1 MKVRISYYLKNQS
14 KPVVFQ
20 SSDERSLSEIEGSL
34 ISSLKTMG
42 LSCLSDEQK
51 ALIIK
56 NDDVSAIFIESTE
69 QKNNALKIK
78 GKHKGEENKKP
89 EMKSKKKEIDTNVT
103 IIDNIQES
111 AEKEEN
117 DKIPEIILDLPEI
130 NEAEVPQIV
139 LSSDKDDEEDFSNDN
154 YNNDDSGTDS
164 IFDDTDNNN

>member
-20 SSDERSLSEIEGSL
+20 SSDERSLSEIEDSL

-42 LSCLSDEQK
+42 LSCVSDEQK

-154 YNNDDSGTDS
+154 HNNDSGTDS

>member
-20 SSDERSLSEIEGSL
+20 SSDERSLSEIEDSL

-42 LSCLSDEQK
+42 LSCVSDEQK

-69 QKNNALKIK
+69 QKNSALKIK

-154 YNNDDSGTDS
+154 HNNDSGTDS